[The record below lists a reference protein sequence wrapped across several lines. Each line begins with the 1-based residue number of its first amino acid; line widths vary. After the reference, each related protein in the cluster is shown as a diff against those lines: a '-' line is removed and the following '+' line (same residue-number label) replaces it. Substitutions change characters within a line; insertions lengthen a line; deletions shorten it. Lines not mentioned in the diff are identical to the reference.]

1 MTTKTAIKP
10 NEIGAKTAYSYQR
23 FSQRR
28 QADGTSLTRQ
38 KDLAEEVATAN
49 GWRLLDIPPDKSVSG
64 WKITDLDGQQ
74 AANFHKGNLGKFIAK
89 VRAGEV
95 KVGSVLILERLDRFS
110 RNYFDIVFP
119 VWLELL
125 QSGVEI
131 YSCVSKVHYTLEE
144 IRKHSYLAN
153 MALSELAA
161 ANDYSA
167 NLSNRISS

>member
-1 MTTKTAIKP
+1 MTTKTSIKP
-10 NEIGAKTAYSYQR
+10 NEIGAKTAYSYRR
-23 FSQRR
+23 FSSRR
-28 QADGTSLTRQ
+28 QGDGTSLQRQ

-49 GWRLLDIPPDKSVSG
+49 GWRLIDLPPDEGVSAF
-64 WKITDLDGQQ
+64 KITDADEMK
-74 AANFHKGNLGKFIAK
+74 AANFHKGTLGAFLKR
-89 VRAGEV
+89 VQAGEIRR
-95 KVGSVLILERLDRFS
+95 GSVLILERLDRFS
-110 RNYFDIVFP
+110 RNYFDVVFP

-125 QSGVEI
+125 QSGIEI
-131 YSCVSKVHYTLEE
+131 YSCVSQVHYTLEE